1 MPDNGMTLYEA
12 WSELCAATRTLL
24 WNYSPEAIFLAGL
37 LIGIVAG
44 LLLAVVTF
52 E

>member
-1 MPDNGMTLYEA
+1 MTLYEA
-12 WSELCAATRTLL
+12 WGELCAATRAIL
-24 WNYSPEAIFLAGL
+24 WNYSPETIFLAGL
-37 LIGIVAG
+37 MIGTVAG

>member
-12 WSELCAATRTLL
+12 WSELCAAARMLL
-24 WNYSPEAIFLAGL
+24 WNYSPETIFLAGL
-37 LIGIVAG
+37 MIGAVAG

>member
-1 MPDNGMTLYEA
+1 MSDNGITLYEA
-12 WSELCAATRTLL
+12 WSALCAATRALL
-24 WNYSPEAIFLAGL
+24 WNYSPETIFLAGL
-37 LIGIVAG
+37 MIGTVAG

>member
-37 LIGIVAG
+37 LIGGIMG
-44 LLLAVVTF
+44 LLIAVVTCT
-52 E
+52 